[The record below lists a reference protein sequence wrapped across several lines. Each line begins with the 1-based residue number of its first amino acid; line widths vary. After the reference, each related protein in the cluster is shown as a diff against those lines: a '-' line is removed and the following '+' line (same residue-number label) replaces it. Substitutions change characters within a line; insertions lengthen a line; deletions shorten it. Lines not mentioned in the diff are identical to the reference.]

1 MAYRGKYRPVN
12 REKYEGDFTSVRYR
26 SLWERQVMKWADHNS
41 DIVSWSSEE
50 VVIPYR
56 STVDRKMHR
65 YYMDFKLT
73 YADGHTVLVEVKPL
87 KQTKLPKKPVKKRSR
102 RYINEVRT
110 FAVNTSKWVAAEAYA
125 LDRGWAFE
133 IWTEKT
139 LKAMGIKIL
148 KG

>member
-1 MAYRGKYRPVN
+1 MAYKGTFRPKD
-12 REKYEGDFTSVRYR
+12 RKKYEGDPTRVKYR
-26 SLWERQVMKWADHNS
+26 SLWERQVMKWADGNP
-41 DIVSWSSEE
+41 DVISWSSEE

-87 KQTKLPKKPVKKRSR
+87 RQTKMPKKPVKKRSR
-102 RYINEVRT
+102 RYLNEVRT
-110 FAVNTSKWVAAEAYA
+110 FAVNTCKWSAAEVYA
-125 LDRGWAFE
+125 LDRGWTFE

-148 KG
+148 R